1 MKWSVLAGLGLGV
14 FVVGTVSATAQTGQ
28 AAEGLQ
34 DQQKKEKEKQK
45 EADVVKR
52 EEVVVVT
59 ASKVESTLINAP
71 ATMSVVT
78 SESIMNSPAQ
88 NYGDLLRSVPGLN
101 IIQTSAR
108 DINITSRQ
116 STVTLSNSQL
126 ALLDGRSIYLD
137 FFGLILWDFVPSSA
151 SEIKQIEVVRGPASA
166 VWGANALTGVVNIIT
181 KSPREAAGTSLTL
194 QSGTIDRKCDRCS
207 QTDMGYS
214 FGGAL
219 THARAVN
226 DSFAYKIS
234 AGYFN
239 SDAFSRPTGRI
250 PVIDDP
256 REAGQKVGGAYY
268 PLDSATGA
276 FGTRFENSGTRQPK
290 LDLRLDQEF
299 KNGGRMIYGAGV
311 AGTEGI
317 VHTGIGPFDIQ
328 SGSYMYYGKMN
339 YSKGALKVNLFA
351 NLLDVK
357 APNLLALDPATG
369 QAVQLNFKTQT
380 FDFEFG
386 HSRVFA
392 GKHVVSYG
400 GNARRN
406 NFDITLTPQSK
417 DRTELGLYLQDEFF
431 LEKFRFTVGGRVDK
445 FGNIN
450 DPVFSPRIT
459 AMYKPAPSQSIRVSY
474 NKAFRSPS
482 TVNNYLYQAIV
493 TPQDIS
499 ALGPLLPPVLAPLVA
514 QPFPLVVYATGNENL
529 KQESLTAYEIGY
541 SGTFNGKTTVG
552 AAFYIN
558 DTDDNINFT
567 GLPNNFDPYTP
578 TNAPPGW
585 NQRFAPG
592 GPTLG
597 PTILAVMAS
606 RGIYL
611 PRTAF
616 TYKNLGPTRNKG
628 VELSVEH
635 SFTNEVSAF
644 ANYSY
649 QAKPT
654 VLDAKSGQEPYP
666 PNELA
671 FPPENRFNLGL
682 SYNGKRFLGNVTLNH
697 SDKAFWSDV
706 LTRDY
711 AGYTDAFDL
720 VNATIGAKWANGKV
734 TTSIKSTNVLNQD
747 IQQHVFGDILKR
759 TIVGEVRFQF

>member
-1 MKWSVLAGLGLGV
+1 MKRSLLAVFGLGG
-14 FVVGTVSATAQTGQ
+14 FVAMAVSAAAGQTGQ
-28 AAEGLQ
+28 AAEGQQ
-34 DQQKKEKEKQK
+34 DQKQ

-59 ASKVESTLINAP
+59 ASKVESTLTNAP

-78 SESIMNSPAQ
+78 SESIVNSPAQ

-116 STVTLSNSQL
+116 STSTLSNSQL

-207 QTDMGYS
+207 QTDLGYS

-219 THARAVN
+219 SHARAVN
-226 DSFAYKIS
+226 DSLAYKIS

-239 SDAFSRPTGRI
+239 SDAYSRPTGTI
-250 PVIDDP
+250 PIIDDP
-256 REAGQKVGGAYY
+256 REAGKKVGGASY
-268 PLDSATGA
+268 PSDSTAGA

-290 LDLRLDQEF
+290 LDFRLDQEF
-299 KNGGRMIYGAGV
+299 KNGGRMTYGAGV

-328 SGSYMYYGKMN
+328 SGSYMYYGKLN
-339 YSKGALKVNLFA
+339 YSQGALKVNLFA

-357 APNLLALDPATG
+357 APNLLLPDPNTG
-369 QAVQLNFKTQT
+369 EGVQLDFKTQT

-392 GKHVVSYG
+392 GKHVLSYG

-445 FGNIN
+445 FGNID

-482 TVNNYLYQAIV
+482 TVNNYLNQAIYQPV
-493 TPQDIS
+493 DLSLLGQLNP
-499 ALGPLLPPVLAPLVA
+499 ALKPLVA
-514 QPFPLVVYATGNENL
+514 QPFPLVVYATGNEKL
-529 KQESLTAYEIGY
+529 KEESLTAYEIGY
-541 SGTFNGKTTVG
+541 TGTFNGKTTVG

-567 GLPNNFDPYTP
+567 TLPNNFDPYTP

-585 NQRFAPG
+585 NQRF
-592 GPTLG
+592 GPLG
-597 PTILAVMAS
+597 PAILGLMAQ

-616 TYKNLGPTRNKG
+616 TYKNLGPIRNKG
-628 VELSVEH
+628 VELSLEH
-635 SFTNEVSAF
+635 SFGHEVSAF

-649 QAKPT
+649 QAKPE
-654 VLDAKSGQEPYP
+654 VLVAKSDQEPYP
-666 PNELA
+666 PAELA

-697 SDKAFWSDV
+697 SDQAFWSDV
-706 LTRDY
+706 LTGPY
-711 AGYTDAFDL
+711 AGYTDAFNL

-759 TIVGEVRFQF
+759 TVVGEVRLQF

>member
-1 MKWSVLAGLGLGV
+1 MKRSLLAVVGLGAMIVATPSVSLG
-14 FVVGTVSATAQTGQ
+14 QTGP
-28 AAEGLQ
+28 AAEGQQ
-34 DQQKKEKEKQK
+34 DPKKET
-45 EADVVKR
+45 DVVKR

-59 ASKVESTLINAP
+59 ASKVESTLVNAP

-137 FFGLILWDFVPSSA
+137 FFGLILWDFVPASA

-194 QSGTIDRKCDRCS
+194 QSGSIERECDRCS

-219 THARAVN
+219 THARAVS
-226 DSFAYKIS
+226 DRIAYKVS

-239 SDAFSRPTGRI
+239 SDAFSRPAGTI

-256 REAGQKVGGAYY
+256 REAGKKVGGASY
-268 PLDSATGA
+268 PSDSTAGS

-299 KNGGRMIYGAGV
+299 GNGGRLIYGAGV

-328 SGSYMYYGKMN
+328 SGSYMYYGKLN
-339 YSKGALKVNLFA
+339 YSKGALKVNFFA
-351 NLLDVK
+351 NLLDVE
-357 APNLLALDPATG
+357 APNLLLPDPNTG
-369 QAVQLNFKTQT
+369 EGVQLNFKTQT
-380 FDFEFG
+380 FDLEFG

-406 NFDITLTPQSK
+406 NFDITLTPNSK

-431 LEKFRFTVGGRVDK
+431 LEKFRFTLGGRVDK
-445 FGNIN
+445 FGNID
-450 DPVFSPRIT
+450 DPVFSPRVT
-459 AMYKPAPSQSIRVSY
+459 AMYKPAGSHSIRISY

-482 TVNNYLYQAIV
+482 TVNNYLDQAIFQPV
-493 TPQDIS
+493 DLR
-499 ALGPLLPPVLAPLVA
+499 ALGQLNPALAPLVA
-514 QPFPLVVYATGNENL
+514 QPFPLVVYATGNEDL
-529 KQESLTAYEIGY
+529 KEESLTAYEIGY
-541 SGTFNGKTTVG
+541 TGTFGGRTTLG
-552 AAFYIN
+552 MAFYIN
-558 DTDDNINFT
+558 DVDDNINFT
-567 GLPNNFDPYTP
+567 QLPADYDPYTP
-578 TNAPPGW
+578 ANPPPGW
-585 NQRFAPG
+585 NQRF
-592 GPTLG
+592 GPSG
-597 PTILAVMAS
+597 PLIIGLMAQ

-628 VELSVEH
+628 VELSLEH
-635 SFTNEVSAF
+635 SFTNELSAF

-649 QAKPT
+649 QAKPE

-671 FPPENRFNLGL
+671 FPPTNRINAGMNF
-682 SYNGKRFLGNVTLNH
+682 SGKRFLANVSWNH

-706 LTRDY
+706 LTSSY
-711 AGYTDAFDL
+711 HGYTDAFDL

-734 TTSIKSTNVLNQD
+734 TTSLKSTNVLNQD

-759 TIVGEVRFQF
+759 TVVAEVRLLF